1 MIDIRPKVSDITS
14 VSEGDRSPLEFNG
27 RTFNVTGNSATNI
40 LASNEGILT
49 DFSFYLGRIDRVYLT
64 KDGVF
69 QVKYGTPAENP
80 EKPTSVDDAL
90 EIATI
95 TLPPFL
101 YNVTDASKKF
111 LEHKRYRMVD
121 IKQLENR
128 IKNLEFF
135 TTLSLT

>member
-1 MIDIRPKVSDITS
+1 MS
-14 VSEGDRSPLEFNG
+14 
-27 RTFNVTGNSATNI
+27 
-40 LASNEGILT
+40 GILT

-101 YNVTDASKKF
+101 YNITDADKRF

-128 IKNLEFF
+128 IKNLEFYLYHCLKLILPIF
-135 TTLSLT
+135 LYLMQMDLIDLSLDSL